1 MKKIGLVLI
10 IIGILVASYPIV
22 LQFYDKYQ
30 QQKMLDEM
38 TFLDDEASDGFVA
51 LGDAFDRLNDEQ
63 AGGETDNED
72 VVIEGFEEF
81 DETTAVEEQTTVVGR
96 FGITET
102 ITTQASTSQT
112 ETTPSTTKST
122 KPKVKLKAL
131 GSIEIPAIKVKLP
144 LVEGTRDV
152 DIVRSAGH
160 MIGTDMPGEVGNSA
174 IAGHRGYSYGRLFN
188 RLGELKIGDKITV
201 KTKAGTF
208 VYEVYESLIVK
219 PNDMSV
225 LNRNNKDKVLTLI
238 TCTPMFKS
246 THRIIIHAI
255 IKE

>member
-1 MKKIGLVLI
+1 MKKLGLVLI
-10 IIGILVASYPIV
+10 IIGILVAGYPIGQ
-22 LQFYDKYQ
+22 QFYDHYL

-38 TFLDDEASDGFVA
+38 AFLDNEAGDGFVA
-51 LGDAFDRLNDEQ
+51 LGDAFDKLNGEQ

-72 VVIEGFEEF
+72 VVIEGYEEF
-81 DETTAVEEQTTVVGR
+81 DPATTGEEQTTAIGR
-96 FGITET
+96 FG
-102 ITTQASTSQT
+102 TTQTS
-112 ETTPSTTKST
+112 TTPSTTKST
-122 KPKVKLKAL
+122 KPTVKLKAL
-131 GSIEIPAIKVKLP
+131 GSIEIPAIKVRLP

-160 MIGTDMPGEVGNSA
+160 MIGTNMPGEVGNSA

-188 RLGELKIGDKITV
+188 RLGELKIGDIIKV

-208 VYEVYESLIVK
+208 VYEVYENIIVK

-225 LNRNNKDKVLTLI
+225 LNRNKKDKVLTLI